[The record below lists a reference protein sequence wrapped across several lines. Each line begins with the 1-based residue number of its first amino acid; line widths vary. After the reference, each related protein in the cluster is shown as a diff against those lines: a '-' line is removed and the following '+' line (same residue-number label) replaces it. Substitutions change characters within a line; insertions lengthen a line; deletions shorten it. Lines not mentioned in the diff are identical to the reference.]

1 MKPAVLLSVVSI
13 TLALV
18 LYSVA
23 IWRSWRLK
31 LLTPTNL
38 VLLWLGVSAD
48 AFATRNMGLSIAGGI
63 VWDYHTI
70 AGFTGLGL
78 MAVLAITGSWATLT
92 NRESVLNRFYRY
104 AIPVWCIWIASYLAG
119 IVIGMQRA

>member
-13 TLALV
+13 TIALV
-18 LYSVA
+18 MYTVA

-31 LLTPTNL
+31 MLMPTHL
-38 VLLWLGVSAD
+38 VLLWLGVAAD
-48 AFATRNMGLSIAGGI
+48 AFATRNMGLSIDGGI

-78 MAVLAITGSWATLT
+78 MAVLAVTGTWARLT
-92 NRESVLNRFYRY
+92 NREGVLSRFYRS
-104 AIPVWCIWIASYLAG
+104 AIPAWCIWVASYLAG
-119 IVIGMQRA
+119 IVIGMQRV